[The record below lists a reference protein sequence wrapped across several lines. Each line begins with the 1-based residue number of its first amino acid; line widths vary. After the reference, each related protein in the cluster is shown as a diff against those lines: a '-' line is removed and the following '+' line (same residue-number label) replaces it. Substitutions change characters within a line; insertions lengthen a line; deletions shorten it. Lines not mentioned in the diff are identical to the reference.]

1 MIGSFS
7 PFSSRPDVER
17 ALPPIVAV
25 VGLSDSGKTTLVVDL
40 IPELRRFG
48 LRVGTIKHHPHDI
61 DVDLPGKDTW
71 KHRRAGADGTILST
85 PSNVA
90 VIRNADHDQSPVELA
105 GYLSDMDILLA
116 EGYKNARLPKIEVHR
131 ADLDRSPCCLE
142 DPFLL
147 ALVAEADVPGSAVPR
162 FHPGD
167 APRLARFLLRRLE
180 LRP

>member
-1 MIGSFS
+1 M
-7 PFSSRPDVER
+7 ER

-25 VGLSDSGKTTLVVDL
+25 VGLSDSGKTTLVIDL
-40 IPELRRFG
+40 IPELRRLG

-85 PSNVA
+85 PSTVA
-90 VIRNADHDQSPVELA
+90 VVRKAEHDHSPLELA
-105 GYLSDMDILLA
+105 GYLYDMDIVLA
-116 EGYKNARLPKIEVHR
+116 EGYKDARLPKIEVHR

-147 ALVAEADVPGSAVPR
+147 ALVSEADVPGSAVPR
-162 FHPGD
+162 FPPGD
-167 APRLARFLLRRLE
+167 APALARFLLRRLGV
-180 LRP
+180 RP

>member
-1 MIGSFS
+1 MTGSFS
-7 PFSSRPDVER
+7 PFSSRPAVER

-40 IPELRRFG
+40 IPELRRLG

-71 KHRRAGADGTILST
+71 KHRRAGAEGAILST
-85 PSNVA
+85 PSNIA
-90 VIRNADHDQSPVELA
+90 VIRNADHDHSPVELA

-131 ADLDRSPCCLE
+131 AELGRSPCCLE

-167 APRLARFLLRRLE
+167 AHGLARFLLRRLE

>member
-1 MIGSFS
+1 M
-7 PFSSRPDVER
+7 ER

-25 VGLSDSGKTTLVVDL
+25 VGLSDSGKTSLVVGL
-40 IPELRRFG
+40 IPELRRLG

-71 KHRRAGADGTILST
+71 KHRRAGADGAILST
-85 PSNVA
+85 PSSFA

-105 GYLSDMDILLA
+105 GFLSDMDLVLA
-116 EGYKNARLPKIEVHR
+116 EGYKSAPLPKIEVHR
-131 ADLDRSPCCLE
+131 ADLGRSPCCLE

-147 ALVAEADVPGSAVPR
+147 ALVAETDVPGSAVPR

-167 APRLARFLLRRLE
+167 APGLAGFLLLRLG